1 VARTFINRSVGFLPD
16 GEVEVQDDLWGW
28 MRVDLTS
35 CTEGTVTYQSA
46 LPEYGS
52 GQFFIDRLAYAKQIG
67 CTDNN

>member
-1 VARTFINRSVGFLPD
+1 
-16 GEVEVQDDLWGW
+16 

-35 CTEGTVTYQSA
+35 CTEGTVTYQSD

-67 CTDNN
+67 CSDNN